1 MSPGARKA
9 DPSVMPSSGRID
21 RIRSSWRRDEAQ
33 TMAEYAVVLA
43 VITLAVVGIFIALS
57 GGITTSVSKVKNILP

>member
-1 MSPGARKA
+1 
-9 DPSVMPSSGRID
+9 
-21 RIRSSWRRDEAQ
+21 
-33 TMAEYAVVLA
+33 